1 MIKEILADWGLTLS
15 QAITAIPV
23 MLTLA
28 GLIFKFL
35 KTPFKVVEVISAN
48 KYVSLPLKDKL
59 DALAIIYQDGEG
71 DKASIYANE
80 LKLAEY
86 GLHFRIPTLRIF
98 FDYLYANNSLSYPVG
113 DYRVL
118 KHHKAFT
125 VDDND
130 VPKVSAKGFVK
141 SILVPLA
148 FLVLSGCGFYSGIY
162 ALIDTLHQ
170 SPDLASGIQ
179 LALYVVTELFFMLM
193 FMSFICEIGSLLSAV
208 RFVKKL
214 KGFYWLQLE
223 GKYQAG

>member
-28 GLIFKFL
+28 GVIFKFL

-71 DKASIYANE
+71 DKASIYASE

-130 VPKVSAKGFVK
+130 VPKVSTMGFII
-141 SILVPLA
+141 SLLVPLA

-193 FMSFICEIGSLLSAV
+193 FMSFICEIGSLLSAI

-214 KGFYWLQLE
+214 KEFYWSQLE